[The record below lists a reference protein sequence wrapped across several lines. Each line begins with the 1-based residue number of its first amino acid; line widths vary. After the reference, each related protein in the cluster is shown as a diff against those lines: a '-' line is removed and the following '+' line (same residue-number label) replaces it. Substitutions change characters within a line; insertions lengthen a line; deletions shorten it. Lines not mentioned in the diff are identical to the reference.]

1 MAPYTVYQPRN
12 KITYAKDGDWVRA
25 VIDRRAPQPG
35 VYRHKN
41 KARSYVD
48 WTDRELLDQVIA
60 WCELARADKPT
71 FLQKGDSHRPRTRTF
86 IIPARCHKAAG
97 AVVYDLRQILE
108 PKQPDDRGA
117 GLIPNKGS
125 KHDQVVPWCELARAD
140 KRAFLQKGDS
150 HRPRTRT
157 FIIPAR
163 CHKAAGAV
171 VYDLRQILEAQAAGR
186 PLRWIDS
193 ETGIETGVPIPAI
206 ADDTPITPRLDK
218 ATFLRCCE
226 AAGIQDLYGIQQVVS
241 LGLVS
246 ASGCSRDTVLQMNYP
261 AVSRHAAKAQAIA
274 DKEASQGFLSNPY
287 SSLPLSPARI
297 NPFNAIER

>member
-60 WCELARADKPT
+60 WCESARADKPT

-108 PKQPDDRGA
+108 
-117 GLIPNKGS
+117 
-125 KHDQVVPWCELARAD
+125 
-140 KRAFLQKGDS
+140 
-150 HRPRTRT
+150 
-157 FIIPAR
+157 
-163 CHKAAGAV
+163 
-171 VYDLRQILEAQAAGR
+171 AQAARR

-193 ETGIETGVPIPAI
+193 E
-206 ADDTPITPRLDK
+206 
-218 ATFLRCCE
+218 
-226 AAGIQDLYGIQQVVS
+226 
-241 LGLVS
+241 
-246 ASGCSRDTVLQMNYP
+246 
-261 AVSRHAAKAQAIA
+261 
-274 DKEASQGFLSNPY
+274 
-287 SSLPLSPARI
+287 
-297 NPFNAIER
+297 